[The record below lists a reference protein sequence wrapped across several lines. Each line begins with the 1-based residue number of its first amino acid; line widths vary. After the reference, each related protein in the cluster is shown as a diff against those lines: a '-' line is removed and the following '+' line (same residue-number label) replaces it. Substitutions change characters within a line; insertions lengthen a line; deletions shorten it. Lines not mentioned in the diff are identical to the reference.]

1 MVERF
6 IKNHRPD
13 NRKDSRPGN
22 RKDLFGI
29 IDIVAITDE
38 HTIGVQACAG
48 SGLAAHRDKMLEH
61 PEAVMRWVRCPSRK
75 LELWAWRK
83 LARKGNRIWFA
94 RREEVLVENGVI
106 QFRVIDSHY

>member
-6 IKNHRPD
+6 IKNH
-13 NRKDSRPGN
+13 

-48 SGLAAHRDKMLEH
+48 SGLSAHRDKMLENH
-61 PEAVMRWVRCPSRK
+61 EAVMRWLRCPSRK

-94 RREEVLVENGVI
+94 RREDVVVESGVI
-106 QFRVIDSHY
+106 QFRVIDPHY